1 MYKPRMQ
8 YALIHALL
16 KVVVFPLMLSS
27 ALVVVKVIELYCGEV
42 ETITR
47 SDTNNSS
54 MTVNNK
60 RVLNLV
66 SPLWDQSGVWVTS
79 SGNK

>member
-1 MYKPRMQ
+1 MYKSRMQ
-8 YALIHALL
+8 YALIHAFL

-66 SPLWDQSGVWVTS
+66 SPLWDQSGIWVTS